1 MIGET
6 PTESTT
12 LLTAPTLTQCLYT
25 GGEGHSSVTVTMDPT
40 EEVGA
45 AKITDA
51 PRIEHSVYALHR
63 CDVEAVNCPPGH
75 GEEIVVTRTESTPGL
90 FATTRSPPRKTLN
103 AATTAFTLE
112 SVATPIVNTFA
123 VPS

>member
-63 CDVEAVNCPPGH
+63 CDVEAVNCPPGY
-75 GEEIVVTRTESTPGL
+75 GEDIVVTRTEGAPRV
-90 FATTRSPPRKTLN
+90 FATAPAPPRKTLD
-103 AATTAFTLE
+103 AVTTPVALE
-112 SVATPIVNTFA
+112 SVPTPIVNTFG